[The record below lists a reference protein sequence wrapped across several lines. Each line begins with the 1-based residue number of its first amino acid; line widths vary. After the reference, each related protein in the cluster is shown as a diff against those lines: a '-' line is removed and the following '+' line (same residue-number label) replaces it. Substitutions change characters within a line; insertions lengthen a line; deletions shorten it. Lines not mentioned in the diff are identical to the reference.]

1 MNKNISIFA
10 KVIGNIEQDVELF
23 IDISDEEFIEGLNSG
38 KYVTTISHCAENADC
53 GKIIQLDPFQI
64 IGKVLYQ
71 EALDDMEISDFETT

>member
-10 KVIGNIEQDVELF
+10 KVSGNIKQDVELF

-38 KYVTTISHCAENADC
+38 KYVTTISHCAENTDC
-53 GKIIQLDPFQI
+53 GEIIQLDPFQI

-71 EALDDMEISDFETT
+71 EALDDMEISDCETT

>member
-38 KYVTTISHCAENADC
+38 KYVTTISHSAENADC
-53 GKIIQLDPFQI
+53 GQIIQLDPFQI